1 MKDMDLPNSECTDNV
16 ILTTK
21 NKVDNEFN
29 CIICEKSFLSKHN
42 LKVHDKRFHTK
53 QGSESEY
60 KCDNCN
66 FTCIEKV
73 KLSAHILKEHE
84 KCKVCTKVFQNSKSL
99 DTHIEAVHK
108 KPKLKHT
115 LEREPSLKNYKNK
128 KHN

>member
-1 MKDMDLPNSECTDNV
+1 MKNSKSQGALEKSQLQSQSKTDN
-16 ILTTK
+16 K
-21 NKVDNEFN
+21 SNE
-29 CIICEKSFLSKHN
+29 
-42 LKVHDKRFHTK
+42 

-84 KCKVCTKVFQNSKSL
+84 KCKVCTTVFQNSKSM
-99 DTHIEAVHK
+99 DAHIEGVHK

-115 LEREPSLKNYKNK
+115 LERDPSLKKYNNK
-128 KHN
+128 KNN